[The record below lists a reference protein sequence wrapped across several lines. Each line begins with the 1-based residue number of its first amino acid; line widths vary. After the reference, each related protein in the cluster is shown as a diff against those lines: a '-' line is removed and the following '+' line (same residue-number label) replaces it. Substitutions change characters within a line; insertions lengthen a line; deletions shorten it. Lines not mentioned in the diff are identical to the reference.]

1 MTQKKRLLFFDSPL
15 AESIRARL
23 VEMKDDS
30 HFKTESVNTANEA
43 MYPDNQLPF
52 VDKHMNYLQSHPAVD
67 PEQYLANLRLISRV
81 N

>member
-1 MTQKKRLLFFDSPL
+1 MTQKKRTLFFDTPL
-15 AESIRARL
+15 AGAVKAQLIA
-23 VEMKDDS
+23 MKNDTR
-30 HFKTESVNTANEA
+30 FKTESIYTANGVA
-43 MYPDNQLPF
+43 YPDNQLPF